1 MGKGSQRSV
10 NYAEGAF
17 TGSVHRDILER
28 FLLQS
33 QAAWRTPSQ
42 SLSLLGYILHTDFV
56 HLADKIAVSSSFQA
70 SKLNTN
76 QTTLSKD
83 YKWNPWKVLIFF
95 FFLNASLAFA
105 DPTTVVE
112 GLTWTLLSLGQTGP
126 MDICQ
131 PRFSM
136 MLFPFL
142 NLFLNS
148 WRPSHHLLLFEYRQ
162 VASPTTPGSLSCTHP
177 VPSFSQDF

>member
-95 FFLNASLAFA
+95 FFFECISCICWSNHCSWGFDMNSAQLRSNWSYGYL
-105 DPTTVVE
+105 PTSVFNDVISFFKSIFEFLETFPSPF
-112 GLTWTLLSLGQTGP
+112 TLWIP
-126 MDICQ
+126 
-131 PRFSM
+131 
-136 MLFPFL
+136 
-142 NLFLNS
+142 
-148 WRPSHHLLLFEYRQ
+148 
-162 VASPTTPGSLSCTHP
+162 AGSLTYHP
-177 VPSFSQDF
+177 RQPQLHSPCPQF